1 MKRKTICGIYQITNL
16 IDGKIYIGHSDNVL
30 KRWGRHRIGKG
41 SLLLGNAI
49 KKYGLVNFNF
59 EVLEEI
65 NIENKTKEIIKIE
78 LYKKEQF
85 YLDLKK
91 PYIKG
96 IGYNIDKIAK
106 YNCSGKRTEEFKN
119 NIRRINLDGNFKG
132 KKVFQFSLNGELIKE
147 WKSAAE
153 IQRCLKFKAENISA
167 CCLGKQNHSNNYIW
181 RFENKEITQEEIK
194 KINKNKRLSV
204 VNQYNLVGE
213 LLNEFEST
221 LDASKKTGIKASII
235 RDACCGSKKTGAGF
249 IWKYKNKFV

>member
-1 MKRKTICGIYQITNL
+1 MKRKIICGIYQITNL

-49 KKYGLVNFNF
+49 KKHGLVNFNF

-65 NIENKTKEIIKIE
+65 NIENKSKEIIKIE
-78 LYKKEQF
+78 LYKREQF

-119 NIRRINLDGNFKG
+119 NIRKINLDGNFKG
-132 KKVFQFSLNGELIKE
+132 KKVFQYLLDGTVIKE

-153 IQRCLKFKAENISA
+153 IQRCLGFKAENISA

-181 RFENKEITQEEIK
+181 RFENKKISQEEIK
-194 KINKNKRLSV
+194 KINKNKRLSE
-204 VNQYNLVGE
+204 VNQYNLFGE
-213 LLNEFEST
+213 LLNEFTST
-221 LDASKKTGIKASII
+221 LDASEKTGIKPSII
-235 RDACCGSKKTGAGF
+235 RDACCGYRKTGAGF
-249 IWKYKNKFV
+249 IWKYKNK